1 MVLIHTYVHAYR
13 RHGTHTLTFSGD
25 MPYASPRV
33 RIFSWCIFFAHVVCS
48 IYQLHCH
55 DIRGYVGVM
64 FAACNCTR
72 ALFKPMLVHRQIAL
86 EACRSHAIESR

>member
-33 RIFSWCIFFAHVVCS
+33 RIFSWCIFLRTLFAQFTS
-48 IYQLHCH
+48 YIAMIYVATWESCLLLQVSCY
-55 DIRGYVGVM
+55 RVM
-64 FAACNCTR
+64 
-72 ALFKPMLVHRQIAL
+72 L
-86 EACRSHAIESR
+86 